1 MNSFTDY
8 PEHDATSLGQ
18 LVASRDVAPRELVEA
33 AIERIERLNP
43 TLNAVIYEDFDRAL
57 ERADDPVSTESPFPG
72 VPFLLK
78 DVYADLAGT
87 PTTAGSRSLR
97 NYVPDQN
104 AEIVNRYQAAG
115 LNVLGKTNLSEFGLA
130 PIAEPDLFGPTRNP
144 WDPDLSSGGSS
155 GGSAA
160 AVAARCVPLA
170 HAADGG
176 GSIRIPASA
185 CGLFGLKPT
194 RGRTPHGPG
203 LAESWFGLSE
213 QHVVSVSVRDS
224 ARALDATQGPDPGAP
239 YVAPPPDR
247 PFADE
252 VGADP
257 GRLRIAYTTGA
268 LLGPDI
274 EDECQHAVDGAAK
287 LCDELGHEVV
297 EDSPDIDS
305 DELRQAFV
313 TIGANVAGFEA
324 AYAEELRGTP
334 LEKDELELV
343 QEILVKVAEKTPA
356 TELGWALHVA
366 KQSAR
371 TLAEFLDNYDL
382 LLTST
387 LAQTPWPVGALEPAA
402 SETMIMKTIRAVPA
416 KPLLDKLLDQL
427 SEELLKPIPNTPL
440 FNMSGQPAMSV
451 PLHWTERGL
460 PVGVQFA
467 AGSGEEG
474 LLFRLAAQLEEAK
487 PWRDRKPTLVESA
500 S

>member
-1 MNSFTDY
+1 MNDFTDY

-18 LVASRDVAPRELVEA
+18 LVASRDVSPRELVET
-33 AIERIERLNP
+33 AIGRIERFNP

-57 ERADDPVSTESPFPG
+57 ESADEPVSTESAFPG

-87 PTTAGSRSLR
+87 PTTAGSRSRR
-97 NYVPDQN
+97 NYVPDRN

-115 LNVLGKTNLSEFGLA
+115 LNVLGKTNMSEFGLA
-130 PIAEPDLFGPTRNP
+130 PIAEPVLFGPTRNP

-170 HAADGG
+170 HAAGGG

-194 RGRTPHGPG
+194 RGRNPHGPG
-203 LAESWFGLSE
+203 LAEAWFGLSE

-224 ARALDATQGPDPGAP
+224 ARALDATRGPDPGAP
-239 YVAPPPDR
+239 YVAPPPGR
-247 PFADE
+247 PFAEE
-252 VGADP
+252 VGVDP

-268 LLGPDI
+268 LLGSYV
-274 EDECQHAVDGAAK
+274 EEECQHAVEAAAK

-297 EDSPDIDS
+297 EDSPNIDA
-305 DELRQAFV
+305 DELRRVFV
-313 TIGANVAGFEA
+313 TIGVNVGGFEA
-324 AYAEELRGTP
+324 AYSEEVRGTP
-334 LEKDELELV
+334 LERGEMELA
-343 QEILVKVAEKTPA
+343 QEILAKVAEKTPA
-356 TELGWALHVA
+356 SEFGWALHAA

-371 TLAEFLDNYDL
+371 TLADFLDNYDL

-387 LAQTPWPVGALEPAA
+387 LAQTPWPIGALEPTT
-402 SETMIMKTIRAVPA
+402 SEARVLKAIRAVPA
-416 KPLLDKLLDQL
+416 KPLLDKLLEQL
-427 SEELLKPIPNTPL
+427 AEELLKPIPNTPL
-440 FNMSGQPAMSV
+440 FNMGGQPAMSV
-451 PLHWTERGL
+451 PLHWTESGL

-467 AGSGEEG
+467 ARFGEEG

-487 PWRDRKPTLVESA
+487 PWRGRKPTLIEST